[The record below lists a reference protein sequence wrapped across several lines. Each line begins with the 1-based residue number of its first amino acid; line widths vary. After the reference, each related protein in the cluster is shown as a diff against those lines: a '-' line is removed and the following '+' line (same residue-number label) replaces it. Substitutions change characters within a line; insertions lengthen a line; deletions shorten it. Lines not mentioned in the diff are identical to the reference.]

1 MNINS
6 ISLRLLLSKKR
17 FSYTN
22 ISIFLSLFSFM
33 LAISISLIVIGV
45 ARGYKNNIELEI
57 SNIEPDIL
65 LSHPE
70 KDFISSKDINSFIN
84 NNASFASDSIIYAK

>member
-1 MNINS
+1 MTLIK
-6 ISLRLLLSKKR
+6 IALRLLISKKR

-45 ARGYKNNIELEI
+45 ARGYKNNVEL
-57 SNIEPDIL
+57 
-65 LSHPE
+65 
-70 KDFISSKDINSFIN
+70 
-84 NNASFASDSIIYAK
+84 